1 MDGRAER
8 MRERERKQHGTC
20 TDIPRL
26 EEHGAAAALCVHSLN
41 FILSIHID
49 EPTLIY

>member
-1 MDGRAER
+1 MDGSDER

-26 EEHGAAAALCVHSLN
+26 EEHGSCGCPLRTQFELFSFHL
-41 FILSIHID
+41 
-49 EPTLIY
+49 Y